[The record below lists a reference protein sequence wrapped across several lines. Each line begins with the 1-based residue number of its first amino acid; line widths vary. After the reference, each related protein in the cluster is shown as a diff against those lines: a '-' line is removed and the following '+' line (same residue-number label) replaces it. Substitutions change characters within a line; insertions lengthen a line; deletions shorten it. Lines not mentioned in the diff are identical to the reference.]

1 MVVKAKNPTK
11 NFERRLVK
19 FHELPE
25 YLQDNEFI
33 LDYYRSE
40 WPLKHILWSVFS
52 WHNETLNIWTHLIGF
67 QIFVA
72 LTVISSTET
81 DQIGLLDWVSKSL
94 CYSRAPAVGFLT
106 PTNESTC
113 LGGYSFPE
121 SHLRHISESS
131 ILDNLKEHGAEQ
143 IPRWP
148 WFVFLAGAMTCLICS
163 SLSHLFACHSKRFN
177 LFFWRLDYAGIS
189 LMIVSSYYP
198 PIYYAF
204 FCSPT
209 TRFFYLTS
217 ISVLGALAIIALL
230 SPALSAPQFRSLRT
244 SLFLTM
250 AFLGVIPAT
259 HAVVLHRSNP
269 YIFVAIGY
277 ELAMAFL
284 YVTGAAFY
292 ISRMPERWMP
302 GAFDIAGH
310 SHQIFH
316 VFVVL
321 GALAHSIATLVMLD
335 FRRLSPTCANL
346 SKFIGTRQIFI
357 S

>member
-1 MVVKAKNPTK
+1 MVC
-11 NFERRLVK
+11 FL
-19 FHELPE
+19 
-25 YLQDNEFI
+25 
-33 LDYYRSE
+33 S
-40 WPLKHILWSVFS
+40 WS
-52 WHNETLNIWTHLIGF
+52 N
-67 QIFVA
+67 
-72 LTVISSTET
+72 
-81 DQIGLLDWVSKSL
+81 DLLDLQFSVPPLCMPLQTLQPLLLASRLCRYLPHDSL
-94 CYSRAPAVGFLT
+94 L
-106 PTNESTC
+106 
-113 LGGYSFPE
+113 L
-121 SHLRHISESS
+121 
-131 ILDNLKEHGAEQ
+131 
-143 IPRWP
+143 
-148 WFVFLAGAMTCLICS
+148 
-163 SLSHLFACHSKRFN
+163 LSPL
-177 LFFWRLDYAGIS
+177 
-189 LMIVSSYYP
+189 
-198 PIYYAF
+198 YYAF